1 MSLLDNYKKIVADKI
16 CVSIDDLTDVESKI
30 IEECFDIFK
39 ARLEDIKILEDENKR
54 ISIELS
60 NLKAYSNNKDYD
72 KED

>member
-39 ARLEDIKILEDENKR
+39 GRLKDIKTLEDENKR

-60 NLKAYSNNKDYD
+60 NLKAYLDDKNYD
-72 KED
+72 KNE